1 MRSSKK
7 LTGFHL
13 QEAQQ
18 RAAERAKMLV
28 GATGDVGAQGRQ
40 GEIGSPG
47 IDAVGKAGVDGE
59 RGEQGF
65 PGKQGDHGH
74 GIKGDQGEKGDD
86 GRKGDDGEDGRGITS
101 TKIIRGDL
109 WVFYTDGT
117 KQNAGKLPRGKDGMH
132 GRVVSSGSGSGA
144 TWKPLEIFTLS
155 AQNIVDG
162 YIDLTAIPKSH
173 SEFVF
178 VNGLAEDCYTLT
190 TNRLDFSLLGLLA
203 GEKLT
208 VKYQI

>member
-1 MRSSKK
+1 MKSSKK

-18 RAAERAKMLV
+18 RAAKRAKMLV
-28 GATGDVGAQGRQ
+28 GATGDM
-40 GEIGSPG
+40 GEKGDRGNDGLPG
-47 IDAVGKAGVDGE
+47 IAAVGETGDKGE
-59 RGEQGF
+59 RGLRGL
-65 PGKQGDHGH
+65 QGDDGH
-74 GIKGDQGEKGDD
+74 SIKGDKGDKGEDGRKGDKGDD
-86 GRKGDDGEDGRGITS
+86 GRGIIS
-101 TKIIRGDL
+101 TKIIKGDL

-117 KQNAGKLPRGKDGMH
+117 KQNTGKLPRGRDGISRII
-132 GRVVSSGSGSGA
+132 GGVSGGSGSGS
-144 TWKPLEIFTLS
+144 TWKPLEKFTLT
-155 AQNIVDG
+155 AQNIIDG
-162 YIDLTAIPKSH
+162 YVDLTATPKSN

-178 VNGLAEDCYTLT
+178 VNGLHEDCYTIT